1 MEGKPLKNAVIVV
14 NTDEDLD
21 KVNDQLTYFCG
32 TEPMENKGGYPR
44 YFKITDDGMEEIV
57 DNNGSVTSN
66 KDYFFVSPA

>member
-1 MEGKPLKNAVIVV
+1 MEGKPMKNAVIVV

-44 YFKITDDGMEEIV
+44 YFKITD
-57 DNNGSVTSN
+57 NNGSVTSN